1 MAASVDA
8 DRQREIEYLKE
19 KLIAGGVDY
28 DAFKEKLV
36 ANAKRTLDMF
46 QEDHDKE
53 PNPCLEATRIKMAA
67 KIAGSYA
74 TVKDIKAPAR
84 RKAAGGGGA
93 SDRGGSDS
101 AEKSGAGG
109 EGGEGGYGDG
119 AMVLHDVDP
128 EPAHAVVW
136 AEKLAA
142 MADL

>member
-36 ANAKRTLDMF
+36 ANTKRTLDMF

-67 KIAGSYA
+67 KIAGSASHEGNFYA
-74 TVKDIKAPAR
+74 VL
-84 RKAAGGGGA
+84 
-93 SDRGGSDS
+93 DREDMSR
-101 AEKSGAGG
+101 SG
-109 EGGEGGYGDG
+109 
-119 AMVLHDVDP
+119 V
-128 EPAHAVVW
+128 
-136 AEKLAA
+136 
-142 MADL
+142 